1 MDFLTTIENLPK
13 IITIGAI
20 ILIVFGIII
29 ARLLV
34 DNHDMSKEIDEM
46 KNEISQIK
54 RKKD

>member
-1 MDFLTTIENLPK
+1 MNFLTTIENLPK